1 VLVDGPRATDA
12 LEEALASSDT
22 YGAIPAGM
30 SPQPIDS
37 VIAPYARQHSITDL
51 EGDQLGANLSY
62 ICSYFVHAVDPA
74 GSAIARR
81 AYPEFV
87 GTDALAPWSEWC
99 EAWNVPDLSAQLSV
113 DVASQV
119 PTLLLRGSVSPYG
132 DPHWIGQLARGLP
145 DSTVATFPTLGND
158 VLVNGPRCVNDLRR
172 QFLAD
177 PSANIEHATAAC
189 VASSPPIH
197 FAVPGS

>member
-12 LEEALASSDT
+12 LAEALANSDT
-22 YGAIPAGM
+22 HGAIPAAI
-30 SPQPIDS
+30 SPRPLDN

-62 ICSYFVHAVDPA
+62 ICSYFVHAVDAA

-81 AYPEFV
+81 TYAEFV
-87 GTDALAPWSEWC
+87 GTDASAPWSEWC
-99 EAWNVPDLSAQLSV
+99 KAWNVPDLSEQLSV
-113 DVASQV
+113 PIASQV
-119 PTLLLRGSVSPYG
+119 PTLLFRGSVSPFG
-132 DPHWIGQLARGLP
+132 DPQWIDELARGLP
-145 DSTVATFPTLGND
+145 SATVARFPTLGND